1 MIGTLI
7 KNQTKKLNNKIYE
20 NHKCVD
26 LNWHERAATIVG
38 FVCLYIKIKIA
49 RQNMLEEILDYRKC
63 CKESRTSYCNKPYK
77 TKKDCHIIVHTIVTF
92 EARKYKKVIV
102 SVKDIF
108 L

>member
-1 MIGTLI
+1 
-7 KNQTKKLNNKIYE
+7 
-20 NHKCVD
+20 
-26 LNWHERAATIVG
+26 
-38 FVCLYIKIKIA
+38 
-49 RQNMLEEILDYRKC
+49 MLEEILDYRKC

-77 TKKDCHIIVHTIVTF
+77 TKKDCHIIVHTIVKF